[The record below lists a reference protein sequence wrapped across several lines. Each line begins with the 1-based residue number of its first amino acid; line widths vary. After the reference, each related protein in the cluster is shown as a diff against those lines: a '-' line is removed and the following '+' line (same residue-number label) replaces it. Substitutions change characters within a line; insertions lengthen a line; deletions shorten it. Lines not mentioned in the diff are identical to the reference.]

1 MTARNKLSD
10 RELANDKAKRI
21 MNGVDAWCSFY
32 RANPHRFCEDYL
44 NIKLKLFQQIILY
57 MMNWCNY
64 IMYIA
69 ARGQGKTF
77 LVAVFCCVRCI
88 LYPGT
93 SICIASKTRGQSVEV
108 LTKIQTILM
117 PASANLRLEI
127 EPKGITINQSKAEI
141 MFRNTSRIFVV
152 TANDEAR
159 HNRANIIICDE
170 FRMIPLVIVQTV
182 LKRFLT
188 APRNPGYLNKPQYEH
203 LTERNKEIYLS
214 SAWYKS
220 HWSFAKLQAYAKNM
234 ADENK
239 RYFACGLPYQ
249 LSIKEHL
256 LDRNQIVDELSEGD
270 QSETTFGME
279 MECLWFGDTDGSL
292 FSYDDISKT
301 RQIRQA
307 VYPEY
312 ISNMIPSYKQKI
324 PPLLP
329 NERRILSA
337 DVALLASKKQNN
349 DAASI
354 WINRAIPNSENRY
367 VNNFVYTE
375 NHEGLHTNDL
385 ALRIRRLYE
394 QFQCTDIALDVKGL
408 GIGVYDALVRD
419 IYDPEYNIT
428 YPPLSCCND
437 EVFAARCI
445 DREAPKVIWAIQA
458 TSQFNNDMYLSL
470 RDGFRQNRIKLLG
483 SENDYY
489 ELPRGI
495 VNAILDNAELKRQV
509 LLPYIHTTLFINEII
524 SLKYTPTGTVIKVK
538 EQSGMRKDR
547 VSSVGYNYWVSQ
559 ELERK
564 IKPGNKQ
571 PERRVFAFKRPI
583 LK

>member
-1 MTARNKLSD
+1 M
-10 RELANDKAKRI
+10 
-21 MNGVDAWCSFY
+21 
-32 RANPHRFCEDYL
+32 
-44 NIKLKLFQQIILY
+44 
-57 MMNWCNY
+57 
-64 IMYIA
+64 
-69 ARGQGKTF
+69 
-77 LVAVFCCVRCI
+77 VAVFCCVRCI
-88 LYPGT
+88 LYLGT

-117 PASANLRLEI
+117 PNSANLRLEI

-141 MFRNTSRIFVV
+141 VFRNTSRIFVV

-170 FRMIPLVIVQTV
+170 FRMIPLIIIQTV

-188 APRNPGYLNKPQYEH
+188 APRTPGYLNNPKYEH

-220 HWSFAKLQAYAKNM
+220 HWSYAKLQAYAKNM
-234 ADENK
+234 CDDQK
-239 RYFACGLPYQ
+239 KYFACGLPYQ

-256 LDRNQIVDELSEGD
+256 LDRNQIADELSEGD

-292 FSYDDISKT
+292 FSYDDIAKT
-301 RQIRQA
+301 RQIKQA
-307 VYPEY
+307 IYPDY
-312 ISNMIPSYKQKI
+312 VSSLIPNYKQKI
-324 PPLLP
+324 PPLLT

-367 VNNFVYTE
+367 ISNFVYTE

-394 QFQCTDIALDVKGL
+394 QFHCTDIALDVKGL

-419 IYDPEYNIT
+419 IYDPDYNIT

-437 EVFAARCI
+437 DVFAARCI

-458 TSQFNNDMYLSL
+458 TSQFNNDMYLAL
-470 RDGFRQNRIKLLG
+470 RDGFKQNRIKLLG
-483 SENDYY
+483 SENDFY

-495 VNAILDNAELKRQV
+495 VQAILDNAELKRKI

-524 SLKYTPTGTVIKVK
+524 SLKYTPSGTVIKVK

-547 VSSVGYNYWVSQ
+547 VSSVGYNYWVAQ

-564 IKPGNKQ
+564 LKPGNKI
-571 PERRVFAFKRPI
+571 PERKVFAFKKPI